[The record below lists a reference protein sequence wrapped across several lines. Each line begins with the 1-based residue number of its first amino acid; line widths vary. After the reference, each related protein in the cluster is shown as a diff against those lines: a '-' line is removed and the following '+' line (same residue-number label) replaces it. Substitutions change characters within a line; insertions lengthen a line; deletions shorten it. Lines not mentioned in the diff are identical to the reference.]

1 MMDGIA
7 DAIKLGTKIVG
18 VLERL
23 TTDTRIKDEFRE
35 NGHIRGTFSL
45 NDYFVEFIVQD
56 KKHTMTVE
64 PGNPELVEKV
74 ENTEAE

>member
-1 MMDGIA
+1 MMDGIG

-23 TTDTRIKDEFRE
+23 TTDTRIKDEFRK
-35 NGHIRGTFSL
+35 NGLIRGTFSL
-45 NDYFVEFIVQD
+45 NDYFVEFTVQD

-64 PGNPELVEKV
+64 AGNPELLEKV
-74 ENTEAE
+74 ETE

>member
-23 TTDTRIKDEFRE
+23 TTDTRIKEEFRQ
-35 NGHIRGTFSL
+35 NGNVRGTFSL
-45 NDYFVEFIVQD
+45 NDYVVEFVVQD
-56 KKHTMTVE
+56 KKHIPTAE
-64 PGNPELVEKV
+64 VEKL
-74 ENTEAE
+74 ETPETPETTEE